1 MASIIPKDRTVAA
14 LGEVW
19 ASVDGLLSSLSDDE
33 WYTQSPLEGWDVQD
47 NVAHIIGTEEM
58 LSGVPAPAI
67 LIDRGARL
75 HVRNDI
81 GEFNEQWIEA
91 IRPMKPSMVLDR
103 FREITGERL
112 VALGAMS
119 QDEWDAESFTPAGKD
134 TYGRFMQIRVFDCWL
149 HEQDIRDAVGRPGHE
164 IGLAVDVT
172 LDELTTA
179 LGFVVGKKAGAQPG
193 DRVTFALTD
202 KRVVVREIHVEV
214 VERAMV
220 VDRLHLPATL
230 VLTMPVGVMTR
241 RSAGRVGPDDL
252 LDQIVIDGDE
262 DLAVKILQN
271 QAYTI

>member
-1 MASIIPKDRTVAA
+1 MASMIPKDRTVAA

-19 ASVDGLLSSLSDDE
+19 ASLDEVLSSLSDDE
-33 WYTQSPLEGWDVQD
+33 WHAATPLAGWDVQD

-58 LSGVPAPAI
+58 LNGVPAPAI
-67 LIDRGARL
+67 EIDRGARD
-75 HVRNDI
+75 HIRNDI

-91 IRPMKPSMVLDR
+91 LRPMNPSMVLDR
-103 FREITGERL
+103 FREITAQRRRVLSEL
-112 VALGAMS
+112 S
-119 QDEWDAESFTPAGKD
+119 QEEWDAETFTPAGQD

-164 IGLAVDVT
+164 TGLAVEVT
-172 LDELTTA
+172 LDEMTTA

-202 KRVVVREIHVEV
+202 GRALVREIHVEV
-214 VERAMV
+214 VDRAMV

-241 RSAGRVGPDDL
+241 RCAGRVGPDEL
-252 LDQIVIDGDE
+252 RDQIVIDGDE
-262 DLAVKILQN
+262 DLAEKILQN
-271 QAYTI
+271 QSYTI